1 MKLNLPILQF
11 CLLRSSKTIGHRMV
25 ELEVDIA
32 SATVAVLAK
41 ELRLAGLA
49 YFLMMVVTRSG
60 WNPCYL
66 PPKSLN

>member
-25 ELEVDIA
+25 KLEEVDIA

-60 WNPCYL
+60 WNPCCL
-66 PPKSLN
+66 PPSL

>member
-1 MKLNLPILQF
+1 
-11 CLLRSSKTIGHRMV
+11 MV

-32 SATVAVLAK
+32 SATVAVLAT
-41 ELRLAGLA
+41 ERRLAGLA

-66 PPKSLN
+66 PPKSLNQRVS